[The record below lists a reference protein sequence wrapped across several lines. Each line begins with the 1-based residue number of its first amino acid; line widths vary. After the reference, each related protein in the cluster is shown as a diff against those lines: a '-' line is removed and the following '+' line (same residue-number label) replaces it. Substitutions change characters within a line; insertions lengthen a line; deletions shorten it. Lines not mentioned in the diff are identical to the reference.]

1 MYQFTTT
8 TLINSMSAPAFK
20 GVSGQAHKVRFYV
33 DTKDAT
39 NPVLRIARQGDYA
52 ADSVVSIYKRPFSDP
67 QYFSATFDLSTIV
80 NKYDDPNTTV
90 TETEGVGRIAL
101 YIRLSGSQNSYYA
114 NDMVYKG
121 KPFYIEFP
129 IKQGDTVAILA
140 KRIVAIAKKYQN
152 MVYENPLID
161 IEATGDGKVKIT
173 GTDEY
178 QLLTK
183 ATLEWFNP
191 SSKSYDC
198 CANFGAFQD
207 EAEGVVVTQG
217 KQGFGTFRQITKDLR
232 LPTAANTRWSR
243 IAQDETPIV
252 GGKYNEYI
260 ITMCKNRGIMGGDV
274 VGQEVKSRTT
284 HVFFVLDGEPTT
296 KFDEA
301 IKKLIA
307 ANTKIVAELV
317 NKDTDDVALN
327 KDEVAASVGDT
338 AAIKTQQ
345 DKAHGTK
352 TSNDKITAE

>member
-20 GVSGQAHKVRFYV
+20 GVSDKAHKVRFYV

-52 ADSVVSIYKRPFSDP
+52 ADSVVSIYKKPFSDP
-67 QYFSATFDLSTIV
+67 QYFEAIFDLSTIV
-80 NKYDDPNTTV
+80 NKYIIK
-90 TETEGVGRIAL
+90 ETGGVGRIAL

-129 IKQGDTVAILA
+129 IKDRDTAVSLA
-140 KRIVAIAKKYQN
+140 KRIVTIAKKYQN

-161 IEATGDGKVKIT
+161 IEASADGKVKIT

-198 CANFGAFQD
+198 CAYFGAFQD

-301 IKKLIA
+301 IQKLID
-307 ANTKIVAELV
+307 ANTKIVAKSV
-317 NKDTDDVALN
+317 DDVAIN
-327 KDEVAASVGDT
+327 KDKVAASVGDT
-338 AAIKTQQ
+338 AAIKAQQ
-345 DKAHGTK
+345 DEAHGTK

>member
-1 MYQFTTT
+1 MYQFITT

-20 GVSGQAHKVRFYV
+20 GVSDKAHKVRFYV
-33 DTKDAT
+33 DETDST
-39 NPVLRIARQGDYA
+39 NPVLRVARQGDYA
-52 ADSVVSIYKRPFSDP
+52 ADSIVSIYKRPFSDP
-67 QYFSATFDLSTIV
+67 QYFEATFDLSTIV

-90 TETEGVGRIAL
+90 QETEGVGRIAL
-101 YIRLSGSQNSYYA
+101 YIRLSGSQNSYYS

-129 IKQGDTVAILA
+129 IKSGDTVAILA
-140 KRIVAIAKKYQN
+140 KRIVAIAKKYQH
-152 MVYENPLID
+152 MVYENPLVE
-161 IEATGDGKVKIT
+161 IEATEKGEVKIT

-191 SSKSYDC
+191 SSHSYDC

-207 EAEGVVVTQG
+207 EAEGVVVKQG

-243 IAQDETPIV
+243 IVPDETPIV

-260 ITMCKNRGIMGGDV
+260 ITICKNRGIMGGDA
-274 VGQEVKSRTT
+274 VGEEVKSRTS

-301 IKKLIA
+301 VKKLVA
-307 ANTKIVAELV
+307 ANKDIVAELV
-317 NKDTDDVALN
+317 NKDSDDVDLDK
-327 KDEVAASVGDT
+327 KDVEASVNDIT
-338 AAIKTQQ
+338 AIKEQE

-352 TSNDKITAE
+352 TKNDKITSE